1 MKKQRV
7 TSVLFLLSMLFIAS
21 CKDEP
26 CDTIVCQNNAP
37 CIDGICDCPPGFEGE
52 FCEELSRQKILGNFN
67 VTSNC
72 TGDTSVTDT
81 WDIGASNSAF
91 NEVLINNFHKPAL
104 NVVATITNPNTI
116 VINEQFIGGSVSYTI
131 SGEGTIE
138 GEGELSIQYTVIRDV
153 PADTTNCSVNA
164 LRQ

>member
-52 FCEELSRQKILGNFN
+52 LCDEFSRQKILGNFD

-72 TGDTSVTDT
+72 TGDTSVTET
-81 WDIGASNSAF
+81 WSISASSSAF
-91 NEVLINNFHKPAL
+91 NEVLIGNFHRPAL
-104 NVVATITNPNTI
+104 NMFATIVDSNTI
-116 VINEQFIGGSVSYTI
+116 EIEEQIIGSYIIYGS
-131 SGEGTIE
+131 GTIE
-138 GEGELSIQYTVIRDV
+138 GEGNLSIQYTAIS
-153 PADTTNCSVNA
+153 ADTTNCSVNA